1 MEAVLN
7 KPFNGA
13 QIELIQIL
21 AQDFDTE
28 ELMEL
33 RKVLIAFRF
42 RLVEERAERI
52 AQNKGWTT
60 EQINQ
65 MSQEHHRTPYVAQQ
79 KNDRKNQQNG
89 EH

>member
-1 MEAVLN
+1 MPLKKKSLLN

-21 AQDFDTE
+21 AQDLDTA
-28 ELMEL
+28 ELTEL

-60 EQINQ
+60 EHINQ
-65 MSQEHHRTPYVAQQ
+65 MSQGHHR
-79 KNDRKNQQNG
+79 
-89 EH
+89 